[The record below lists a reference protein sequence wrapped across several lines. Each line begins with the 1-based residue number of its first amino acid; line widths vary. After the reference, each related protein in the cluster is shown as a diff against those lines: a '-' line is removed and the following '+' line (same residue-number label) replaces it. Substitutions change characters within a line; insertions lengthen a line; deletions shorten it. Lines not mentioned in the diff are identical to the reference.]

1 MRTINCR
8 MILIFIVFRDNQK
21 MAIMINL
28 ERASTLKLPFAAT
41 EDRIVRIQAEA
52 ISDIE

>member
-1 MRTINCR
+1 
-8 MILIFIVFRDNQK
+8 MILSK
-21 MAIMINL
+21 EIMINL
-28 ERASTLKLPFAAT
+28 ERASILKLPLAAT

>member
-1 MRTINCR
+1 MFEDESLS
-8 MILIFIVFRDNQK
+8 M
-21 MAIMINL
+21 
-28 ERASTLKLPFAAT
+28 LKLPFAAT